1 MCRKHYSRW
10 CRHGD
15 TGRGYPEPEERFWP
29 HVAKGPRCW
38 TWTRFCNP
46 AGYGKLVYPGGTL
59 AHRFSWILANGEIP
73 DGLDVLH
80 KCDNP
85 PCVRPDHLFLGTD
98 ADNAADKVAK
108 GRSCTYSGRRQKL
121 DWESVGQIRAAVQA
135 GQRLKMVASRFDVSV
150 ATVWNISQFRT
161 WDPAK
166 KRP

>member
-1 MCRKHYSRW
+1 
-10 CRHGD
+10 
-15 TGRGYPEPEERFWP
+15 
-29 HVAKGPRCW
+29 
-38 TWTRFCNP
+38 
-46 AGYGKLVYPGGTL
+46 L
-59 AHRFSWILANGEIP
+59 AHRFSWTLANGSIP
-73 DGLDVLH
+73 DGLHVLH

-108 GRSCTYSGRRQKL
+108 GRSCTYSGRGQKL

-135 GQRLKMVASRFDVSV
+135 GERLKVVASRFDISV

-166 KRP
+166 RRN